1 VVGVSNETAKVIHMP
16 SRGAG
21 DIILSK
27 EQLAVRLKRSKR
39 WVEIKVRDEKLPV
52 LEATDRY
59 GRRRYNLREVEEW
72 LKAGTPKPAKRED
85 RLAVLEREVASLQVQ
100 LNELRRA
107 S

>member
-1 VVGVSNETAKVIHMP
+1 MGGELVQMP
-16 SRGAG
+16 SRGT
-21 DIILSK
+21 DNIILTK
-27 EQLAVRLKRSKR
+27 KQLAARLKRSER

-85 RLAVLEREVASLQVQ
+85 RLAVLEREVASLQAQ

>member
-1 VVGVSNETAKVIHMP
+1 MGGELIQMP
-16 SRGAG
+16 ARGGG
-21 DIILSK
+21 DIFLTK

-39 WVEIKVRDEKLPV
+39 WVEIKVRDAKLPV

-72 LKAGTPKPAKRED
+72 MKAGTPKPAKRED
-85 RLAVLEREVASLQVQ
+85 RLAALEREVASLQAQ